1 MQNIYSY
8 RPVFNS
14 NDTLIH
20 YGVKGMK
27 WDQSK
32 KKGSVIKT
40 YKLMKDESKQWEIER
55 MMERERKKDME
66 EVARENE
73 KLRQARRDKDYKEMV
88 RTFGKVQ
95 NYIKKVADNPI
106 SKFIN
111 KNILPKSKL
120 LKGIQEAANKLNA
133 SYKNGDLRKALRE
146 KMGIDV

>member
-1 MQNIYSY
+1 MRSVYSY

-40 YKLMKDESKQWEIER
+40 YKLMKDE
-55 MMERERKKDME
+55 EREWNGRRLYERELEKE
-66 EVARENE
+66 RAEVARENE
-73 KLRQARRDKDYKEMV
+73 KLRKSQRDENYKELV
-88 RTFGKVQ
+88 QVFGKVQ

-111 KNILPKSKL
+111 KNVVPKSKL

-133 SYKNGDLRKALRE
+133 SFKSGDLRTALR
-146 KMGIDV
+146 KKGVTV